1 MANSP
6 NPSFYAGDLWTCS
19 GPGCQ
24 EWLDEAHCLL
34 NEGTATRPPTRLT
47 RMIGEGLIYGS
58 RYRAVGMRIDFT
70 SVDGGENRARLW
82 IRLSDT
88 FLNDSDFT
96 STDFAV
102 HVGVLAH
109 EYWHAVTY
117 GVIPSVQAEVDA
129 YNLET
134 LLGIDLGIDWNTHG
148 LGTAQP
154 WRYDFL
160 RYGVSLP
167 PLTVTNNDCELC
179 AARNILLLVYGSAYE
194 GFPLRPHYLSYN
206 PCANCP

>member
-1 MANSP
+1 MIAETPATWNICYAPQPIVWQPRSCVANSP

-82 IRLSDT
+82 
-88 FLNDSDFT
+88 
-96 STDFAV
+96 
-102 HVGVLAH
+102 
-109 EYWHAVTY
+109 
-117 GVIPSVQAEVDA
+117 
-129 YNLET
+129 
-134 LLGIDLGIDWNTHG
+134 
-148 LGTAQP
+148 
-154 WRYDFL
+154 
-160 RYGVSLP
+160 
-167 PLTVTNNDCELC
+167 
-179 AARNILLLVYGSAYE
+179 
-194 GFPLRPHYLSYN
+194 
-206 PCANCP
+206 